1 MDRFVGANYSRLA
14 PWILTLLSLLALPV
28 LRGQSTQTPAEPV
41 MAAILHGVVLD
52 SRGHP
57 VADATVCLQA
67 VVTGDVTVH
76 TDAAGAYRFLAVR
89 PGTYTLR
96 VEMVG
101 HSSATLG
108 SFFLAQNESRT
119 IDVTLESAKTSE
131 PQDSSAGRP
140 EFFDEPRF
148 TVAGV
153 TDTTNLGSHG
163 SNTIAGNRDAL
174 AKATA
179 SLGKQ
184 PSDAN
189 ALSVSNARREKSL
202 REEVER
208 QPADFDANY
217 QLGKLLVDEG
227 KAGEAFGYLKRASQL
242 NPGDYDNTYELA
254 LARTA
259 TGDYESARAEI
270 QALLTAARE
279 SGQEKAEAHH
289 LLGEVCEKLGDPLEA
304 VREYQRSAE
313 LNPSEPYLFDWGSE
327 LLLHRAAEPA
337 LEVFT
342 KGNRLFPRSSRMLAG
357 LGASWY
363 SLGSFD
369 QAAQRLSEA
378 SDLNP
383 DDPNPYLLMG
393 KMQAVEASSSD
404 AILERLARF
413 VRLQPE
419 NALANYY
426 YAVSVWKRRQSSGDS
441 RNFAQVKSF
450 LEKAIQSDPTLG
462 LAYLQL
468 GILYSERKSLSNAV
482 AAYQRAIGAT
492 PELEEAHYRLAQ
504 AYRQAGETS
513 KAQAE
518 LQIYERIS
526 NEKAAKVERQRHEV
540 QQFVYELREA
550 KTPAKPK

>member
-28 LRGQSTQTPAEPV
+28 LRGQSTQNPAEPV

-67 VVTGDVTVH
+67 VDAGNVTVH

-108 SFFLAQNESRT
+108 SFSLAQNESRT

-140 EFFDEPRF
+140 EFFDEPHF

-184 PSDAN
+184 PSDAT

-227 KAGEAFGYLKRASQL
+227 KAGDAFGYLERASQL
-242 NPGDYDNTYELA
+242 NPRDYDNTYELA

-259 TGDYESARAEI
+259 TGDYEGARAEI

-279 SGQEKAEAHH
+279 SGQEKAEPHH

-363 SLGSFD
+363 ALGSFD
-369 QAAQRLSEA
+369 QAAQRLCEA

-383 DDPNPYLLMG
+383 NDPTPYLLMG

-404 AILERLARF
+404 AIMERLARF

-426 YAVSVWKRRQSSGDS
+426 YAVSLWKRRPPPEDS
-441 RNFAQVKSF
+441 RNFAQVKTF
-450 LEKAIQSDPTLG
+450 LEKAIQSDPMLG

-504 AYRQAGETS
+504 AYRQQGETS

>member
-14 PWILTLLSLLALPV
+14 PWILTLFSLLALPV

-67 VVTGDVTVH
+67 VDSGDVTVH

-96 VEMVG
+96 VETVG

-108 SFFLAQNESRT
+108 SFSLAQNESRT
-119 IDVTLESAKTSE
+119 IDITLESAKESE
-131 PQDSSAGRP
+131 HEDSLAGRP
-140 EFFDEPRF
+140 EFFDEPHF

-153 TDTTNLGSHG
+153 TDTTNLGGHG
-163 SNTIAGNRDAL
+163 SDTIVRNREAV
-174 AKATA
+174 AQATA
-179 SLGKQ
+179 SLSKQ
-184 PSDAN
+184 PSDPSAH
-189 ALSVSNARREKSL
+189 SVSNGAKEESL
-202 REEVER
+202 REAVAR
-208 QPADFDANY
+208 QPADFDANHK
-217 QLGKLLVDEG
+217 LGKLLVDEG
-227 KAGEAFGYLKRASQL
+227 KAADALVYLKRASQL

-279 SGQEKAEAHH
+279 SGQEKAEPHH
-289 LLGEVCEKLGDPLEA
+289 LLGEVCEKLDDPLEA

-342 KGNRLFPRSSRMLAG
+342 RGNRLFPRSSRMLAG

-363 SLGSFD
+363 SLGSYD
-369 QAAQRLSEA
+369 QAAQRLCEA

-426 YAVSVWKRRQSSGDS
+426 YAISVWKRRQPPEDS
-441 RNFAQVKSF
+441 RNFAQVKTF

-513 KAQAE
+513 KSQAE
-518 LQIYERIS
+518 LQLYERIS
-526 NEKAAKVERQRHEV
+526 KEKAAAVERERHEV
-540 QQFVYELREA
+540 RQFVYELRET
-550 KTPAKPK
+550 KTAAQPK

>member
-184 PSDAN
+184 PSDAT